1 MFVISIDTGEVLD
14 YHVLF
19 ESCQLC
25 ALKKG
30 KCTDEEFEKWLLEH
44 ECDINFTGSSPA
56 MEAEGAVFLW
66 GVSGWLVMGTA
77 KLSIQLNTFMMTYC
91 NCGKIG
97 LCRACSE
104 KNGKALAEPQKLEPR
119 VNWLMVNQLEVVGD

>member
-1 MFVISIDTGEVLD
+1 MD

-19 ESCQLC
+19 GSSQLC

-30 KCTDEEFEKWLLEH
+30 KCTDEEFEKWLLEQ

-66 GVSGWLVMGTA
+66 GRSIEHHNPRYKWWLVMGTA

-104 KNGKALAEPQKLEPR
+104 KNGKALAEPQS
-119 VNWLMVNQLEVVGD
+119 